1 MTEWRILAEL
11 CPPLRNEVLMFL
23 NARAVMHIDFFR
35 GQVSGLP
42 KPAWDLAPR
51 PSQGPCPVPTQAP
64 TLALPPAL
72 PL

>member
-42 KPAWDLAPR
+42 KPAWDLAP
-51 PSQGPCPVPTQAP
+51 CPP
-64 TLALPPAL
+64 
-72 PL
+72 